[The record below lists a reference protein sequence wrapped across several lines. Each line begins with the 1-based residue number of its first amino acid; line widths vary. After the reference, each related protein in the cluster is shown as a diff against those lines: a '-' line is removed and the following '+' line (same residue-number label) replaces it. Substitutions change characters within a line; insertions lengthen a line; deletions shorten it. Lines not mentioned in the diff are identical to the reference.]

1 MFTTNLAMTQF
12 PASFH
17 EAFLAQF
24 GHNAELNIVE
34 ELTNSRP
41 KQQQQT
47 FMNPTI
53 RGKLNNLKL
62 KGNEA

>member
-1 MFTTNLAMTQF
+1 MFTTNLAWHSF
-12 PASFH
+12 PLVFTKH
-17 EAFLAQF
+17 FKHNLDINC
-24 GHNAELNIVE
+24 NAELNIVE
-34 ELTNSRP
+34 
-41 KQQQQT
+41 QQT

>member
-12 PASFH
+12 SACFH

-24 GHNAELNIVE
+24 GHQQSNAELNIVE
-34 ELTNSRP
+34 
-41 KQQQQT
+41 QQT

-53 RGKLNNLKL
+53 RGNCNHVR
-62 KGNEA
+62 GI

>member
-12 PASFH
+12 PACFH

-24 GHNAELNIVE
+24 RHQQSNAELNIVE
-34 ELTNSRP
+34 P
-41 KQQQQT
+41 QT

-53 RGKLNNLKL
+53 RGKLNNLKRV